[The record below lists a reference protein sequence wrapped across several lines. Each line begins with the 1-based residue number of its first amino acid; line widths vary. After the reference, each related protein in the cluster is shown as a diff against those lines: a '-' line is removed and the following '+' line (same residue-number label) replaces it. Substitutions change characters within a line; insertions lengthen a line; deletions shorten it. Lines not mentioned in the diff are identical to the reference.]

1 MPQTAARQSDA
12 ILRQV
17 PPRPEI
23 PTQNVRHEGDYDE
36 AYLDRRAD
44 EIVSDDADLPLYT
57 PVGKATAIATSAQLL
72 ARCRQYLS
80 ESDVS
85 RIQAAFRY
93 ADDAHLGQF
102 RKSGEPYI
110 THPLAVATILAEW
123 HLDAATICAGLMH
136 DVLEDT
142 GVAKIEMAEQ
152 FGIEVTEIVDGVSK
166 LDKLRF
172 SSNEIAQAESFRKML
187 LAMSRDVR
195 VILVKLA
202 DRLHNLRTLGVMRPE
217 KRRRIATETLEI
229 YVPIA
234 HRLGLNTVFRE
245 LQELSFFNQHPLRYE
260 VLRKNL
266 IASRGKRRAVLERI
280 LRETR
285 EALPKHHIVAQVQG
299 RDKTIYGIYNRMRDT
314 HASFSDVLD
323 IYGFRVIVRTR
334 EECYLALCALHELY
348 KPVHRRFKDF
358 IAIPKANG
366 YQSLHTTVIG
376 REAIPFEVQIRTR
389 EMDRNAEYGIAAH
402 WKYKAGITAASSDR
416 LDERLAWV
424 RQLLES
430 QRSSIDATDLL
441 SDIKSDLL
449 PEEVFAFTPRG
460 DVINLP
466 AGATVIDFAY
476 AIHSAVGNRMI
487 GAKVNNRIVPIDH
500 QVVTGEIIEIIT
512 GSENRGPSR
521 DWLNIVKTSEAK
533 NKIRNW
539 FKKERRDEN
548 IAEGKDAFEKELRR
562 NLMVIPPEQ
571 YDEFMSNLARRNHCN
586 SVDEMYAAIGYGGL
600 QLARILPKLKEEYT
614 RLKATEPK
622 PLPTVDIK
630 RVHSSDG
637 VVVEG
642 IDNCPI
648 KFAKCCSPLPGD
660 DIIGFVTRGF
670 GVSIHK
676 RDCANVQQSM
686 KDPEN
691 AARWVKAYWADDA
704 KEDYKAT
711 LELDCMDRPNLLSD
725 VALALGDM
733 RVPIYSLSARA
744 ADQGRARMSLTVGI
758 MNTVHLNNVVAR
770 LKKVKDVLTV
780 TRN

>member
-1 MPQTAARQSDA
+1 
-12 ILRQV
+12 
-17 PPRPEI
+17 
-23 PTQNVRHEGDYDE
+23 
-36 AYLDRRAD
+36 
-44 EIVSDDADLPLYT
+44 
-57 PVGKATAIATSAQLL
+57 
-72 ARCRQYLS
+72 
-80 ESDVS
+80 
-85 RIQAAFRY
+85 
-93 ADDAHLGQF
+93 
-102 RKSGEPYI
+102 
-110 THPLAVATILAEW
+110 
-123 HLDAATICAGLMH
+123 
-136 DVLEDT
+136 
-142 GVAKIEMAEQ
+142 
-152 FGIEVTEIVDGVSK
+152 
-166 LDKLRF
+166 
-172 SSNEIAQAESFRKML
+172 ML
-187 LAMSRDVR
+187 LAMSQDVR
-195 VILVKLA
+195 VMIIKLC
-202 DRLHNLRTLGVMRPE
+202 DRLHNMRTGDAWPE
-217 KRRRIATETLEI
+217 QKRRDKALETMEV
-229 YVPIA
+229 YAPIA
-234 HRLGLNTVFRE
+234 HRLGISNIKEELEDRSLQYLDPVGYNMIRSLLNKHGDEFLNDICATI
-245 LQELSFFNQHPLRYE
+245 QEH
-260 VLRKNL
+260 
-266 IASRGKRRAVLERI
+266 LEQNGIHGATIRH
-280 LRETR
+280 RV
-285 EALPKHHIVAQVQG
+285 KS
-299 RDKTIYGIYNRMRDT
+299 IYGIYRKMYMQNKD
-314 HASFSDVLD
+314 FEEIYD
-323 IYGFRVIVRTR
+323 IYAVRIIIDTVA
-334 EECYLALCALHELY
+334 ECYTALGLIHDMYHPL
-348 KPVHRRFKDF
+348 PNRFKDY
-358 IAIPKANG
+358 ISTPKPNG

-512 GSENRGPSR
+512 GPENRGPSR

-660 DIIGFVTRGF
+660 PIVGFITRGF

-676 RDCANVQQSM
+676 QSCVNAISSM
-686 KDPEN
+686 KDPTN
-691 AARWVKAYWADDA
+691 APRWVKAYWADSVRDS
-704 KEDYKAT
+704 YKAGIEIIA
-711 LELDCMDRPNLLSD
+711 LNRNELLQD
-725 VALALGDM
+725 VLAALADI
-733 RVPIYSLSARA
+733 RVPIYAVNARQVENNCA
-744 ADQGRARMSLTVGI
+744 MVSLTIGI
-758 MNTVHLNNVVAR
+758 NNTEHLNRVVAR
-770 LKKVKDVLTV
+770 LSKVKDVLKV
-780 TRN
+780 TRS